1 MAKLGFFSGGLL
13 PAFIC
18 RFKVQ
23 ATIEIK
29 NDSKTK
35 KHMLQQQQQQ
45 QTDSFSHPSNQEE
58 YDAAIQSSPLT
69 LVEIYASWCGPC
81 KCFKAVMSTLPDTF
95 SYVQVPHGTI
105 QKYTAAGTL
114 ADRKNSC
121 QPTFLILD
129 TAGKLLH
136 LQHGLVMSELA
147 RLIREHLKSVTKW
160 SSQQSQEKTSEEH
173 ETGQGGGAS
182 GGGGGGGSGGGG
194 GGGRGISRSGGN
206 NGETQRVGRRSSM
219 KVDSTELRRRNSI
232 ASTGLKNA
240 FKSTTKR
247 RMSTLGIVSEGNNT
261 SSEDSNKNFKNTMQ
275 GLNSIQKTVAA
286 SSS

>member
-1 MAKLGFFSGGLL
+1 
-13 PAFIC
+13 
-18 RFKVQ
+18 
-23 ATIEIK
+23 
-29 NDSKTK
+29 
-35 KHMLQQQQQQ
+35 MLQQQQQQ
-45 QTDSFSHPSNQEE
+45 ADSFSHPSTQEE

-69 LVEIYASWCGPC
+69 LVEIFASWCGPC

-121 QPTFLILD
+121 QPTFLVLD
-129 TAGKLLH
+129 AAGKLLH

-173 ETGQGGGAS
+173 ETGQEGGAS
-182 GGGGGGGSGGGG
+182 DGGDGGDGGGGGGGGGGDISRGGGG
-194 GGGRGISRSGGN
+194 GSSGSGN
-206 NGETQRVGRRSSM
+206 NGETQRIGRRSSM

-261 SSEDSNKNFKNTMQ
+261 SISSEDSNKNFKNTMQ
-275 GLNSIQKTVAA
+275 GLNRIQKTVA